1 MAVDL
6 VQVALDSI
14 VAFIGLTTVVT
25 LYTAK
30 SKLTRGMLYNL
41 MNWMFYAVIFFALPY
56 AIVSFLVSAGFI
68 NIADDRLVSISSR
81 VLITLFFLA
90 MLRAAFCARSLAE
103 MFGFKTF
110 FPKQEDIKVPRKK

>member
-1 MAVDL
+1 MVADMI
-6 VQVALDSI
+6 QIALDFI

-30 SKLTRGMLYNL
+30 NKLTKGMLYNL

-56 AIVSFLVSAGFI
+56 AIVSFLTSAGFI
-68 NIADDRLVSISSR
+68 NIVDNRLVSLSSR

-90 MLRAAFCARSLAE
+90 MLRAAFCARALAE

-110 FPKQEDIKVPRKK
+110 FPKQEDLKVPRKK